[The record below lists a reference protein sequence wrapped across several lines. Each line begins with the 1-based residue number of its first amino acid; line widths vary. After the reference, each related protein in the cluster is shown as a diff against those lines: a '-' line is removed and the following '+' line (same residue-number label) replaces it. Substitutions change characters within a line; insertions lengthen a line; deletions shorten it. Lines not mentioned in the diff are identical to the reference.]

1 MSERQRKRERQRE
14 SEKGANLD
22 SSKKAEISF
31 LQIDS
36 LKVNT
41 ELFLFGQKVV
51 FCRSEERTHLKGN
64 PIYRKRTQMSLKT
77 LHLTADES
85 GSCGEAFTC
94 S

>member
-1 MSERQRKRERQRE
+1 MRDRERESERETETERE

-51 FCRSEERTHLKGN
+51 FLQKRRKNPFERKSHLSETNSNVIENASFQR
-64 PIYRKRTQMSLKT
+64 R
-77 LHLTADES
+77 
-85 GSCGEAFTC
+85 
-94 S
+94 